1 MTPLDIAMAS
11 SGQAYYRVVT
21 AKGVPLGAV
30 PTTTDQ
36 RRAMASAKAAA
47 AHYPGCYV
55 EELEVSVRRRR
66 VYRPRTTMAS
76 TEPQPASASRLSTS
90 GE

>member
-30 PTTTDQ
+30 PATTDQ

-66 VYRPRTTMAS
+66 VYRPRPAQAESFDIPAMPVGVAS
-76 TEPQPASASRLSTS
+76 
-90 GE
+90 